1 MIYRVTNIQEDIDF
15 GCEERAEGTPVMA
28 VVTFEGENGQKMV
41 KKIPDAYVYD
51 EGIEVDSE
59 VVFDTNG
66 MPKKKLSNNWTKE
79 CSPQNTDIK
88 KFTDMMMK
96 VKNSAKIDWN
106 CPFCG
111 GKVSRLEQEGNH
123 TVIGCESC
131 DMRIK
136 LDN

>member
-59 VVFDTNG
+59 VVFDTWSYV
-66 MPKKKLSNNWTKE
+66 KKKYKLRMTFSGYFFLLVSTNYFE
-79 CSPQNTDIK
+79 CFLLQFFMI
-88 KFTDMMMK
+88 FFL
-96 VKNSAKIDWN
+96 ILIR
-106 CPFCG
+106 G
-111 GKVSRLEQEGNH
+111 
-123 TVIGCESC
+123 
-131 DMRIK
+131 
-136 LDN
+136 